1 MKGLRRLI
9 GNRAFYAMVMAVT
22 IPVVVQNGITCFV
35 GLLDNVMVGRMGT
48 EQMSGVAIANQLIMI
63 FELGVFGSISSAGIF
78 AAQFFGYGDI
88 PGVRNAFRIKL
99 YVGLA
104 VAVLGI
110 LVFLLFGDVLIARVL
125 QGGGDVGDVEA
136 TARYAREYLNLMLLS
151 FLPFMLTQVYSSTL
165 KETAETV
172 LPMKASITAV
182 LVNLVLNWVLIFG
195 KLGLPALGSNGAA
208 IATIISRLL
217 ELAVVVVG
225 THRHADQFTFAQ
237 GLYSSLRVPRALL
250 KDVLKKGAPLLA
262 NELLWSC
269 GMAVLSQ
276 CYSLRGLSVVAAVNI
291 CSTITHLF
299 SVITMALGTSVSII
313 VGQQLGAGDM
323 EKARDTDY
331 KLLAFAVAIS
341 AAVGLLLAAAS
352 PYIPLIYN
360 TEDVVRDLA
369 TRLILVSAVTLPI
382 MAFAHVCYFTMRSGG
397 KTVITFLFDCAYT
410 WVVTITL
417 AWCLA
422 HFTAMPIV
430 PLFLLVRLSDLLKCA
445 VGFVLV
451 KKGVWLQNIVAG
463 QHSTAEA

>member
-1 MKGLRRLI
+1 MRSLI

-22 IPVVVQNGITCFV
+22 VPMVVQNGITCFV
-35 GLLDNVMVGRMGT
+35 GLLDNVMVGRIGT

-88 PGVRNAFRIKL
+88 AGVRSAFRIKL
-99 YVGLA
+99 YVGMA
-104 VAVLGI
+104 VSVVGI
-110 LVFLLFGDVLIARVL
+110 LVFLLFGDGLIARFL
-125 QGGGDVGDVEA
+125 QGGGDVGDVDA
-136 TARYAREYLNLMLLS
+136 TARYAREYLNIMLLS
-151 FLPFMLTQVYSSTL
+151 FLPFMLAQVYSSTL
-165 KETAETV
+165 KETAETM

-195 KLGLPALGSNGAA
+195 KLGMPALGSNGAA
-208 IATIISRLL
+208 IATVVSRVL
-217 ELAVVVVG
+217 ELAVVAVG
-225 THRHADQFTFAQ
+225 THRAAHRHTFAQ

-250 KDVLKKGAPLLA
+250 VEVLKKGAPLLA

-299 SVITMALGTSVSII
+299 SVITMALGTAVSII

-331 KLLAFAVAIS
+331 KLLAFAVAVS

-352 PYIPLIYN
+352 PYIPGVYN
-360 TEDVVRDLA
+360 TEELVRRLA
-369 TRLILVSAVTLPI
+369 TQLILVSAVTLPI

-410 WVVTITL
+410 WVISIPL
-417 AWCLA
+417 AWALA

-430 PLFLLVRLSDLLKCA
+430 PLFLLVRLSDLIKCA

-463 QHSTAEA
+463 QHDSEALS